1 MVPLDSLQHAP
12 GRPVRP
18 MLPPGTIIEAAMPK
32 APKMPKMPDGMPD
45 GLGGFG
51 GGDDDYDDDPSY
63 YGQFG
68 FGGPATLADLF
79 TNMGLILQRGFGPL
93 FVVWFGF
100 GLLSCLCQCPGWL
113 IATPFAD
120 TAGLGYD
127 VVQFAPHVI
136 RVLAGLL
143 TLVAVATL
151 ASMFMPMRT
160 YMVAGPYAI
169 SGLKPAVLRGL
180 PKVPGV
186 LVFLIVG
193 GLLSAI
199 GMILLIIPGLIIGA
213 LFTLASYLYVT
224 YDQTLGESLKEAFR
238 MAQNNTGP
246 IGAAVGITFVVALLS
261 GVFSWGCISAIN
273 FLESYWGSLYF
284 GLGFFV
290 IQCVTLLTMTVLWAA
305 TCITIETADTGIRV
319 ISDEEVAQIEAEFGM
334 GY

>member
-1 MVPLDSLQHAP
+1 
-12 GRPVRP
+12 
-18 MLPPGTIIEAAMPK
+18 MPK
-32 APKMPKMPDGMPD
+32 VPKMPDGMPD
-45 GLGGFG
+45 DLGGFG
-51 GGDDDYDDDPSY
+51 GGDGDGYDDDPSY

-100 GLLSCLCQCPGWL
+100 GLLSCFCQCPGWL

-127 VVQFAPHVI
+127 VVQFAPLVI

-143 TLVAVATL
+143 TLVIVATL

-160 YMVAGPYAI
+160 YMVAGPFAI
-169 SGLKPAVLRGL
+169 SGLKPAVTKGL
-180 PKVPGV
+180 PKIPGV
-186 LVFLIVG
+186 LVFLIIG

-199 GMILLIIPGLIIGA
+199 GLVLLIIPGLLIGA

-224 YDQTLGESLKEAFR
+224 YDQTLPDSLKEALR
-238 MAQNNTGP
+238 MAQSNTG
-246 IGAAVGITFVVALLS
+246 ILGVAVGITFVVALLS
-261 GVFSWGCISAIN
+261 GGLSWGCISAISY
-273 FLESYWGSLYF
+273 LESYWGSLYF

-290 IQCVTLLTMTVLWAA
+290 IQFFTLLVMTVLWAA

-319 ISDEEVAQIEAEFGM
+319 LTDEDIAQIEAE
-334 GY
+334 YLAY